1 MRILK
6 LLSPVLFLVFT
17 LSCSPESDESFV
29 ESPNSDFIIEIGGGT
44 TPDPTTNLG
53 QTDLLAGQHILSGIV
68 TVALDNGEVVVTYTS
83 EGDWEIV
90 ETHLYLGPLS
100 GLPTNGGGNP
110 KIGHFPFKDTHNPG
124 TTEVVVGNTG
134 ISLASGECIIIAAHA
149 VVVNTVTGDEETAWG
164 AGNPIGGNSW
174 AMQFEV
180 CN

>member
-1 MRILK
+1 MKFTK
-6 LLSPVLFLVFT
+6 LLSTLFSLLLLT
-17 LSCSPESDESFV
+17 ACSTEPTVNTV
-29 ESPNSDFIIEIGGGT
+29 EDNYANLITGEE

-68 TVALDNGEVVVTYTS
+68 TVALDNGEVAVTYTS

-90 ETHLYLGPLS
+90 ETHLYIGPLS

-134 ISLASGECIIIAAHA
+134 ISLASGECIIVAAHA
-149 VVVNTVTGDEETAWG
+149 VVINTVTGDEETAWG